1 MSPVVLLESLPEGLE
16 VFLDGVQRLLL
27 RGRRVE
33 SARVT
38 SLNAVNLIKRET

>member
-1 MSPVVLLESLPEGLE
+1 MSPVVLLESLSEGLE

-33 SARVT
+33 SACVT